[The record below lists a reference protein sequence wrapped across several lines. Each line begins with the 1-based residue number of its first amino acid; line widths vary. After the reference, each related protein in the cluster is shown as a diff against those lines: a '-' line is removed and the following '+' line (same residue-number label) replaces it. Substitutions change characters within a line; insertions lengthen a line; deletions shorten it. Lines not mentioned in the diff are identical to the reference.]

1 MKNSLKSG
9 VADFEFIYGDAN
21 DVAIAGDF
29 DGDGVDTIAVQ
40 RGNKFFVKNSL
51 KSGKAD
57 FSFAYGDNGDF
68 GSLANFGKGVGVAIS
83 R

>member
-1 MKNSLKSG
+1 MKNSLKTG
-9 VADFEFIYGDAN
+9 KADFDFMYGDSN

-29 DGDGVDTIAVQ
+29 DGDDVDTIAVQ

-51 KSGKAD
+51 KTGKAD

-68 GSLANFGKGVGVAIS
+68 GSIAIFGKGVGVAIS